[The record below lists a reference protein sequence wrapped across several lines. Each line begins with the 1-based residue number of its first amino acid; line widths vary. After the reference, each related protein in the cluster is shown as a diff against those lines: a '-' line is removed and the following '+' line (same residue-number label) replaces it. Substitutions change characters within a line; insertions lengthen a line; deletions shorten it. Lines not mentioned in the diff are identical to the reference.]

1 LFGLESTYA
10 TSTTAS
16 TAFSTEATDTTSL
29 AASSGATTQG
39 MKHGLH
45 IFNL

>member
-16 TAFSTEATDTTSL
+16 TASSTERNDATSL
-29 AASSGATTQG
+29 ASSSEATTQG
-39 MKHGLH
+39 MKHYK
-45 IFNL
+45 I